1 MSRAGRDSFLMG
13 PSGFGFLHPTAIAA
27 GDPLRRAMINLTAAA
42 AAQLDMTAYVHWD
55 EYDNADLVKDGKRSH
70 PAACADTGVSRNR
83 SDTNM
88 SVEGD
93 ASLLESQCQD
103 AQQRRADAGVN
114 TVQDES
120 LLYKDRADLGRVA
133 MEQYIAEFQD
143 TSIQAVFSPIT
154 PYVHRH
160 VGSISTFRE
169 LIRWTGSQTESP
181 STVADMLLHLPK
193 GTLGYVYKLPD
204 ITMQEVEA
212 LGNNLQHTHVKL
224 VGHRELV
231 LLAADAS
238 SDPSQA

>member
-1 MSRAGRDSFLMG
+1 MG

-42 AAQLDMTAYVHWD
+42 AARLDMTAYVHWD
-55 EYDNADLVKDGKRSH
+55 EYDNADWVKDGNRSH
-70 PAACADTGVSRNR
+70 PAAYAYTGVPR
-83 SDTNM
+83 SDMNM

-103 AQQRRADAGVN
+103 AQQRSTDARVE
-114 TVQDES
+114 TVKDES
-120 LLYKDRADLGRVA
+120 LVYKDRADLGRVA
-133 MEQYIAEFQD
+133 MEQYIAEFQN

-181 STVADMLLHLPK
+181 STIADMLLHLPK

-231 LLAADAS
+231 LLAADAK
-238 SDPSQA
+238 Q